1 MLPEL
6 RTAVP
11 GPRSLALAA
20 RLRRTES
27 RHVTMVGE
35 QWPVFWERA
44 AGVNVWD
51 ADGNRFLDFTSG
63 FGVAGLGHS
72 SAPVR
77 EALTGQAGRL
87 LHAMG
92 DVHPAEAKVELCEA
106 LAELTF
112 GRWGAGRG
120 KVILGNSGSDAI
132 EAALK
137 TAMLHSGKPGV
148 LVFEG
153 AYHGLGYGAL
163 EVSALEFFRA
173 PFAAQLGRFAVSV
186 PYPYCY
192 RCPLG
197 HGGACARDGGEF
209 PDCSSGCLEELHR
222 RIRDVLRRREIG
234 AILVEP
240 VQGRGGDI
248 VPPRDFLRLLRRL
261 CDEEK
266 ILLVADEIYTGFN
279 RTGLLFAC
287 DHSGV
292 VPDLICLGKA
302 LTSGFPLSACVGR
315 AGVMDAWPESSGEAL
330 HTSTFLGN
338 PLGCAMAL
346 ASLREHAKPET
357 AGKVRA
363 AGRHLRAALGQISS
377 PRLGQVR
384 GVGLLIGAEVVAGDG
399 SPDPATAAR
408 CVTAA
413 LHEGLLLLSGGRH
426 GNVLSLAPPFDLA
439 PEESA
444 FLAGKLAGIF
454 GEIPLASGDP
464 VAAALDGAGAVRGG
478 GDPAAGVRPS
488 IPRRWRRR

>member
-6 RTAVP
+6 RTEIP
-11 GPRSLALAA
+11 GPRSRELAA
-20 RLRRTES
+20 RLRRVES
-27 RHVTMVGE
+27 RNVTLVTE
-35 QWPVFWERA
+35 EWPVFWERA
-44 AGVNVWD
+44 EGVNVWD
-51 ADGNRFLDFTSG
+51 ADGNRFLDFTAG

-72 SAPVR
+72 PLPVR
-77 EALTGQAGRL
+77 EALAAQAGRL

-92 DVHPAEAKVELCEA
+92 DVHPAESKVELCEM
-106 LAELTF
+106 LGQLTY
-112 GRWGAGRG
+112 GRWQAGRG

-137 TAMLHSGKPGV
+137 TSVLHTGKPGV

-173 PFAAQLGRFAVSV
+173 PFTAQLGRFAVSG

-192 RCPLG
+192 RCPFG
-197 HGGACARDGGEF
+197 HGGGGALEGGEF
-209 PDCSSGCLEELHR
+209 PNCFSGCLEDLAKL
-222 RIRDVLRRREIG
+222 IRAEVTRREIG

-248 VPPRDFLRLLRRL
+248 VPPRDFMRLLRRI

-266 ILLVADEIYTGFN
+266 ILLIADEIYTGFN
-279 RTGLLFAC
+279 RTGRLFAC
-287 DHSGV
+287 DHSDV

-315 AGVMDAWPESSGEAL
+315 AEVMDAWPESSGEAL

-338 PLGCAMAL
+338 PLGCAMAV

-357 AGKVRA
+357 AAKVRA
-363 AGRHLRAALGQISS
+363 AGHHLRAALGKISS
-377 PRLGQVR
+377 PRIGNLR
-384 GVGLLIGAEVVAGDG
+384 GVGLLVGIELVDAQGA
-399 SPDPATAAR
+399 PDPVAASR
-408 CVTAA
+408 CVTEA
-413 LHEGLLLLSGGRH
+413 LRQGILLLAGGRH

-439 PEESA
+439 PEESD
-444 FLAGKLAGIF
+444 FLADKLSAI
-454 GEIPLASGDP
+454 LRHA
-464 VAAALDGAGAVRGG
+464 
-478 GDPAAGVRPS
+478 
-488 IPRRWRRR
+488 